1 MIATELIVLA
11 FAIFTAHNNAAG
23 AESASAPAAPVHVSN
38 SFDFLV
44 HAPLSSAAPLFGPE
58 GERGWAG
65 PDWNPQFLY
74 PQPGKDIEGAVF
86 TVQQGHHQSIWTA
99 TVFDV
104 AGGRMQ
110 YVSVVPGIRLS
121 TVDVRLTAI
130 GPATTSVQVRYVR
143 TALDPSANG
152 EVQALGESD
161 RQEGPNWQA
170 AIEAYLE
177 AQLKDQRSR
186 TR

>member
-1 MIATELIVLA
+1 
-11 FAIFTAHNNAAG
+11 
-23 AESASAPAAPVHVSN
+23 
-38 SFDFLV
+38 
-44 HAPLSSAAPLFGPE
+44 
-58 GERGWAG
+58 
-65 PDWNPQFLY
+65 
-74 PQPGKDIEGAVF
+74 
-86 TVQQGHHQSIWTA
+86 
-99 TVFDV
+99 
-104 AGGRMQ
+104 
-110 YVSVVPGIRLS
+110 
-121 TVDVRLTAI
+121 VRLTAVD
-130 GPATTSVQVRYVR
+130 PATTSVQVRYVR